1 MTEKT
6 TSVSTQVRA
15 AVKGML
21 SGTPGRMRLLGA
33 VSALA
38 AVVFGAATTVNL
50 TANEAAVTRA
60 AATTAQV
67 VRVQGLYADLLLAD
81 ATATNAF
88 LVGGLE
94 KPEQRAAYDQA
105 IQRATTGI
113 AEAASAEPADGTALA
128 ALNTTV
134 QTYVQLVE
142 QARAYNRQGLPV
154 GAQYLK
160 LASAG
165 LRSDALPIL
174 DAVTAAN
181 TARSGDELG
190 RSAWTLP
197 LILGGLLSL
206 AVFGYVLVWF
216 ARRTH
221 RYVNVPLAAGALGLG
236 LVLVIGLTMAGRA
249 GAKVNEVRRDQLA
262 AAVTL
267 ANARAAAYDAKSNES
282 LTLIARGSGGAFE
295 ASWKAQS
302 DKVVAD
308 LEQLGARPSGND
320 TSTALRKTWSAY
332 VDAHQSIR
340 KTDDGGGWDRAVDL
354 ASATGDGTANAA
366 FADFDKTASA
376 AVNALGA
383 AVTDRLGEARGGLNL
398 TAWALL
404 ALTVASAVAAL
415 RGANQRIE
423 EYR

>member
-1 MTEKT
+1 MTEK

-33 VSALA
+33 VA
-38 AVVFGAATTVNL
+38 AVAALLCGAATTVNL

-94 KPEQRAAYDQA
+94 KPEQRATYDRA
-105 IQRATTGI
+105 LQRATSGI

-128 ALNTTV
+128 ALNTSV
-134 QTYVQLVE
+134 QSYGQLVE

-174 DAVTAAN
+174 DAITAAN
-181 TARSGDELG
+181 TARSSDELR

-206 AVFGYVLVWF
+206 AVFGYILVWF

-221 RYVNVPLAAGALGLG
+221 RYVNVPLAAGAIGLG
-236 LVLVIGLTMAGRA
+236 IVLVIGLTMAGRA
-249 GAKVNEVRRDQLA
+249 ATQVDQVRRDQLA

-295 ASWKAQS
+295 TSWKAQS

-308 LEQLGARPSGND
+308 LAQLGDQPSSGD

-354 ASATGDGTANAA
+354 ASATGDGTANAS

-376 AVNALGA
+376 AVTALGA
-383 AVTDRLGEARGGLNL
+383 AVTDRLGSARGGLAL

-404 ALTVASAVAAL
+404 VLAVASAVAAL